1 VHVVIRALRLAG
13 LAAVASVATLISSGS
28 AQAGL
33 LSNLVKVDSCDGAT
47 LTQPFAPW
55 LDYSYYKLAP
65 GGDGSLTGW
74 SLSGGAQQVSG
85 GEPWNVSGNAYN
97 SLSVPAGGTAVSPTT
112 CVDAAYPT
120 FRLFDVTGTPG
131 SSAAVSVLF
140 NGMTIPVG
148 VVTPGMHWSPA
159 LPMTT
164 LSAIPGLLN
173 GGSANI
179 QLQFTGLT
187 GSVQVDD
194 VYVDPWHGG

>member
-1 VHVVIRALRLAG
+1 MFRLAG
-13 LAAVASVATLISSGS
+13 LAAVASIATLVSSGS
-28 AQAGL
+28 AQANL
-33 LSNLVKVDSCDGAT
+33 LSNVVRIDSCDGAT
-47 LTQPFAPW
+47 LTQPFTPW
-55 LDYSYYKLAP
+55 LDYDYYKLAP

-85 GEPWNVSGNAYN
+85 GEPWNVSGTADN

-120 FRLFDVTGTPG
+120 FRLFDVTGTSG

-140 NGMTIPVG
+140 NGATIPVG
-148 VVTPGMHWSPA
+148 VITPGTQWSPT

-164 LSAIPGLLN
+164 MSAIPGLVD

-187 GSVQVDD
+187 GSIQVDD
-194 VYVDPWHGG
+194 VYVDPFRSH

>member
-1 VHVVIRALRLAG
+1 VVIRTLRLAG
-13 LAAVASVATLISSGS
+13 LAAIASVATLISSGP
-28 AQAGL
+28 AQASLVG
-33 LSNLVKVDSCDGAT
+33 NLVQVDSCDGAT
-47 LTQPFAPW
+47 LTQPFSPW
-55 LDYSYYKLAP
+55 LDFNYYKLAP

-74 SLSGGAQQVSG
+74 SLSGGAQQVAG
-85 GEPWNVSGNAYN
+85 GEPWNVSGSAYN

-131 SSAAVSVLF
+131 STAAVSVVF
-140 NGMTIPVG
+140 NGLTIPVG
-148 VVTPGMHWSPA
+148 VIAPGNSWSPT

-164 LSAIPGLLN
+164 LSAIPGLLD

-187 GSVQVDD
+187 GSVTVDD
-194 VYVDPWHGG
+194 VYVDPWRGG